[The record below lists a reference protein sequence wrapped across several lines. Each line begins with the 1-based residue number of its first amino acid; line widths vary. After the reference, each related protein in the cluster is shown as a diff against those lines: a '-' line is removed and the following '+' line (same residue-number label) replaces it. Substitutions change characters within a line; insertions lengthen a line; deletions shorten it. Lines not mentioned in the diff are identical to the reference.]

1 MRARARRQATA
12 AEPVNPL
19 EASDKPEQKTR
30 FSARAK
36 TAKQHKAKGP
46 QGSTPWLRPHRM
58 LPRLPTAQTQ
68 AGPLGLAG
76 DTSKKK
82 KKKSTTTGDKT
93 RLSEKKKTDTQP
105 QGDVP
110 MAPAP
115 QTPAPA
121 PQQK

>member
-1 MRARARRQATA
+1 M
-12 AEPVNPL
+12 NPL
-19 EASDKPEQKTR
+19 ESNTAPEKKTR

-46 QGSTPWLRPHRM
+46 QPDALTPPAPDAAEVADR
-58 LPRLPTAQTQ
+58 ATQ

-76 DTSKKK
+76 DTSKSKK